1 MQSNPG
7 AKVNEEKPTDLPQA
21 SSQNK
26 SASAD
31 FSFQFSAAREHQKV
45 EKRIFSFLCEISR
58 DFLKKKETIGVL
70 VVLGVFDTAKGHI
83 ISGMRQIGV
92 NPIQKYM
99 DVSAPAFR
107 DDIRHLLE
115 SGYDGAVIVNRNG
128 QVIGNRIYLIV
139 ENPALE
145 VPEGCGTRHIS
156 AASFSTRTDVM
167 AVFTLSEETSV
178 VRTWKEGVFVDQY
191 HPKDD
196 DEEDVK

>member
-1 MQSNPG
+1 MNDDQ
-7 AKVNEEKPTDLPQA
+7 PTEQLGPVA
-21 SSQNK
+21 HNK

-45 EKRIFSFLCEISR
+45 EKRIFSFLCEISK
-58 DFLKKKETIGVL
+58 DFLEKKKTIGIL

-83 ISGMRQIGV
+83 IGGMRQIGV

-99 DVSAPAFR
+99 DVSSLSFK
-107 DDIRHLLE
+107 DDIKLLLE
-115 SGYDGAVIVNRNG
+115 EGHDGAVIVNRNG
-128 QVIGNRIYLIV
+128 QIIGNRIYLIV

-156 AASFSTRTDVM
+156 AASFSTREDVM

-191 HPKDD
+191 HPRDD
-196 DEEDVK
+196 DEEDGK